1 MKIQTIVWRMCKPSR
16 YLEEGVNVQSFV
28 RSFVFKGL
36 LGAVSAMVGASAW
49 AGAAGGGAVT
59 FSVLDAQA
67 VPLLSDLMVL
77 MLVALVAVLA
87 YRALRTGA
95 AGRPLA
101 SVVAMGIVVAGGMLS
116 GRLESVAQAALP
128 LVGLTSPGG
137 GTVTV
142 NNVGVD
148 VQIQNQ
154 LSKQV
159 TIQSVTA
166 NAPNTVGNPA
176 SAPKCLPG
184 TTVLQPSGSC
194 YVFFVAG

>member
-1 MKIQTIVWRMCKPSR
+1 M
-16 YLEEGVNVQSFV
+16 QSFI
-28 RSFVFKGL
+28 RLFVLKGL
-36 LGAVSAMVGASAW
+36 LGAMFALVGASAW
-49 AGAAGGGAVT
+49 AGAAGGGTVT
-59 FSVLDAQA
+59 FSVLNAQA

-77 MLVALVAVLA
+77 ALVALVAVLA

-101 SVVAMGIVVAGGMLS
+101 SVVAMGIVVAGGVLS
-116 GRLESVAQAALP
+116 GRVESVAQAALP
-128 LVGLTSPGG
+128 LVGLTLPGG
-137 GTVTV
+137 GTVAV
-142 NNVGVD
+142 APAGVD

-166 NAPNTVGNPA
+166 NAPNTVGNPV

-194 YVFFVAG
+194 YVFFVPG